1 MTIEQQLADVVRKQV
16 SEELG
21 KLVIPLL
28 EKIAQATIERDIKT
42 DSEIRVRQCD
52 LPDYINVSVTKI
64 KTLRKMPNAPQPDAL
79 GLFSVREWRDFIAQL
94 PKIAA

>member
-1 MTIEQQLADVVRKQV
+1 MTIEQTIAEAVRKQV
-16 SEELG
+16 SEELRE
-21 KLVIPLL
+21 LVIPLL
-28 EKIAQATIERDIKT
+28 EKIAQSTTERASKT

-52 LPDYINVSVTKI
+52 LPDYIGVSVTKI

-79 GLFSVREWRDFIAQL
+79 NLFSVREWRDFIAQL

>member
-1 MTIEQQLADVVRKQV
+1 MTIEQQIAEAVRKQV

-28 EKIAQATIERDIKT
+28 EKIAQATAEREIKA

>member
-1 MTIEQQLADVVRKQV
+1 MSIEQTIAEAVRKQV
-16 SEELG
+16 SEELRE
-21 KLVIPLL
+21 LVIPLL
-28 EKIAQATIERDIKT
+28 EKIAQSTTEREIKA

-52 LPDYINVSVTKI
+52 LPDYIGVGVTKI

-79 GLFSVREWRDFIAQL
+79 NLFSVREWREFIAQL